1 MSPVMAT
8 QTHILLIEDDPM
20 LTELYQTKLEMEG
33 YQVTIAT
40 DGEQGVSAAQTVG
53 PKLILLDIMLPK
65 LNGFEVLKVL
75 KKDKATAGIP
85 VIVLTNLGGEKAD
98 TDKKLALSLGATE
111 FLVKT
116 FHLPDDIVG
125 KIRVVLDQH

>member
-1 MSPVMAT
+1 MSST
-8 QTHILLIEDDPM
+8 SHILLIEDDPM

-33 YQVTIAT
+33 FKVSVST
-40 DGEQGVSAAQTVG
+40 DGEDGLAQIKKNKPDLV
-53 PKLILLDIMLPK
+53 LLDIMLPK
-65 LNGFEVLKVL
+65 MNGFAVLKAIKQSPTL
-75 KKDKATAGIP
+75 RQIP

-98 TDKKLALSLGATE
+98 SDKNLALSLGAKD

-125 KIRVVLDQH
+125 KIKSVLEARV